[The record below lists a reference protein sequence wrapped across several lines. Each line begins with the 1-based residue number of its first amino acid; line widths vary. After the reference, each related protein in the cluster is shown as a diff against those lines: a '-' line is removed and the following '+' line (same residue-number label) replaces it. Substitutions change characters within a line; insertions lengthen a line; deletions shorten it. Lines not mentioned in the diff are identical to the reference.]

1 MTIYE
6 VLSRVYLNFCVDKR
20 GRDIFIGQRI
30 TLDVTITY
38 TEAHTDMNDVSNHII
53 NDPSKL
59 LVINDVVCRK
69 TVSDN

>member
-1 MTIYE
+1 MC
-6 VLSRVYLNFCVDKR
+6 LPNFCVDKR

-38 TEAHTDMNDVSNHII
+38 TEANTDMNDVSNHIS